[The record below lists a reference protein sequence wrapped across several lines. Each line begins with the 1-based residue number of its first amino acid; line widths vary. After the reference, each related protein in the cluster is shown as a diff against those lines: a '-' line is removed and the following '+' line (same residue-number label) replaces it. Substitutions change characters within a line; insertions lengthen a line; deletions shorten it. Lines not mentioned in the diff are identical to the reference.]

1 MAYKPA
7 GIRNYLPEEIEAIR
21 LAFEDYVESSEYPI
35 LAEFAYKNN
44 ISKYLLDR
52 PELSHIKE
60 RCLAKKE
67 SVIEVGAMQGKYNP
81 TMSIFS
87 LKQLGWRDKTEIENT
102 HRIETIQL
110 VTMSADDYRAQQEG
124 ETDGR

>member
-1 MAYKPA
+1 MGKTP
-7 GIRNYLPEEIEAIR
+7 GERNFFPEEIEELR
-21 LAFEDYVESSEYPI
+21 QKFEVYVETSEYPI
-35 LAEFAYKNN
+35 LAEFAYKNS
-44 ISKYLLDR
+44 ISKTLLDR
-52 PELSHIKE
+52 IEFKGVKE
-60 RCLAKKE
+60 KCLAKKE

-87 LKQLGWRDKTEIENT
+87 LKQLGWRDKTETENT